1 MLSEQS
7 VSGPVSQAALARMLG
22 VSDTAVRKAIAK
34 GRIRR
39 RADGLIDADEALR
52 DWRRNAAQPR
62 PAPLAEPSAS
72 AAAPAPTTPEPQESD
87 APAPRTGP
95 TIVDLQRASLAL
107 KTQRQK
113 LDLEARR
120 GELVERAKVE
130 RAVFDFARRMRD
142 AWANW
147 PPRVAAQI
155 AARLGADPHAV
166 EAALAAEVRRHLQEL
181 ARDPMPRLDA
191 DR

>member
-7 VSGPVSQAALARMLG
+7 VSGPVSQTALARMLG
-22 VSDTAVRKAIAK
+22 VSRSAVQKAIARD
-34 GRIRR
+34 RIKVRP
-39 RADGLIDADEALR
+39 DGLIDADEALR
-52 DWRRNAAQPR
+52 DWHRNAGQQRRAPSTGR
-62 PAPLAEPSAS
+62 SPPPAAPP
-72 AAAPAPTTPEPQESD
+72 PAPTDPPEND
-87 APAPRTGP
+87 APPARSGP

-120 GELVERAKVE
+120 GDLVERAKVE

-147 PPRVAAQI
+147 PPRIAAQL

-166 EAALAAEVRRHLQEL
+166 EAALAAEVRRHLDEL
-181 ARDPMPRLDA
+181 ARDPLPRLDA
-191 DR
+191 PR

>member
-1 MLSEQS
+1 MLAEQAAS
-7 VSGPVSQAALARMLG
+7 RVVSQAALARMLG
-22 VSDTAVRKAIAK
+22 VSETAVRKAIAK
-34 GRIRR
+34 GRIRKR
-39 RADGLIDADEALR
+39 DDGLIDPDEALR
-52 DWRRNAAQPR
+52 DWHRNAVQPR
-62 PAPLAEPSAS
+62 RAPIAERS
-72 AAAPAPTTPEPQESD
+72 APAAKPAHAPPEPQEDD

-113 LDLEARR
+113 LDLEGRR

-142 AWANW
+142 AWAGW
-147 PPRVAAQI
+147 PPRIAAQL

-166 EAALAAEVRRHLQEL
+166 EAVLAAEVRRHLQEL

>member
-1 MLSEQS
+1 MLAEQAAG
-7 VSGPVSQAALARMLG
+7 GPVSQSGLARMLG
-22 VSDTAVRKAIAK
+22 VSRAAVQKAIARK
-34 GRIRR
+34 RIRVR
-39 RADGLIDADEALR
+39 PDGLIDPDEALR
-52 DWRRNAAQPR
+52 DWHRNAAQPR
-62 PAPLAEPSAS
+62 RAPASPREHGGGPPPP
-72 AAAPAPTTPEPQESD
+72 AAAEDDAP
-87 APAPRTGP
+87 PAPRTGP

-142 AWANW
+142 AWAMW
-147 PPRVAAQI
+147 PPRVAAQL